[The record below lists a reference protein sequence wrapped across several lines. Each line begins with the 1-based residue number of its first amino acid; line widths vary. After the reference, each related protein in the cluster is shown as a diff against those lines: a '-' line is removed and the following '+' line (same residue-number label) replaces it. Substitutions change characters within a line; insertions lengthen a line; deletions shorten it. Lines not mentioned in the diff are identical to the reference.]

1 MKINFSQVFKGKTVP
16 ESSLYMIYGKP
27 YHLITEA
34 RHRIRSLCSHNKDS
48 QTKVYFV
55 DADFKIE
62 ELRSD
67 LESLSLF
74 NDSMIISLNVLSP
87 SIPKNLQ
94 DYLLSVNLPES
105 HKLILS
111 KPDSNTS
118 FRKTKF
124 FKIISEKYCLVDIVP
139 LKNQE
144 LITWI
149 KMRLTNNKINFS
161 EQDIDLL
168 IRKNEGDTASLSQE
182 IYKMTLSKKNK
193 LNEILNN
200 IDNSYIYN
208 EFDLIDNLL
217 LFDREKSLIVLD
229 YLKKINLPE
238 PYLLAILYNEIK
250 KIFFLK
256 NNLEPKPYIP
266 YNKSDLYQTISSK
279 LNSQKIKKM
288 MKYCYKIDKSIK
300 SSSNHDY
307 VWNQFECIIHS
318 FN

>member
-16 ESSLYMIYGKP
+16 ESSLYMVYGKP
-27 YHLITEA
+27 YHLVTEA
-34 RHRIRSLCSHNKDS
+34 RHRIRSLCIQHKDT
-48 QTKVYFV
+48 QTKAYFV
-55 DADFKIE
+55 DSDFKIE

-74 NDSMIISLNVLSP
+74 NDNMVISLNVLSP

-94 DYLLSVNLPES
+94 DYLLTVNLPES
-105 HKLILS
+105 YKLILS

-124 FKIISEKYCLVDIVP
+124 FKTISEKYCLVDIVP

-168 IRKNEGDTASLSQE
+168 IRKNEGDTASLSQD
-182 IYKMTLSKKNK
+182 IYKMTLSKKNR
-193 LNEILNN
+193 LNEILDN

-208 EFDLIDNLL
+208 EFDLIDNML
-217 LFDREKSLIVLD
+217 LFDREKSLIILD
-229 YLKKINLPE
+229 YLKRINLPE
-238 PYLLAILYNEIK
+238 PYLLAIIYNEIK
-250 KIFFLK
+250 KIFFIK
-256 NNLEPKPYIP
+256 NNLEPRPYIP
-266 YNKSDLYQTISSK
+266 YNKSTLYQTISNK

-307 VWNQFECIIHS
+307 VWNQFERIIHS

>member
-1 MKINFSQVFKGKTVP
+1 
-16 ESSLYMIYGKP
+16 
-27 YHLITEA
+27 
-34 RHRIRSLCSHNKDS
+34 
-48 QTKVYFV
+48 
-55 DADFKIE
+55 
-62 ELRSD
+62 
-67 LESLSLF
+67 
-74 NDSMIISLNVLSP
+74 
-87 SIPKNLQ
+87 
-94 DYLLSVNLPES
+94 
-105 HKLILS
+105 
-111 KPDSNTS
+111 
-118 FRKTKF
+118 
-124 FKIISEKYCLVDIVP
+124 
-139 LKNQE
+139 
-144 LITWI
+144 
-149 KMRLTNNKINFS
+149 
-161 EQDIDLL
+161 
-168 IRKNEGDTASLSQE
+168 
-182 IYKMTLSKKNK
+182 MTLSKKNK

-217 LFDREKSLIVLD
+217 LFDKEKSLIVLD

-266 YNKSDLYQTISSK
+266 YNKSALYQTISSK

-300 SSSNHDY
+300 SSSNNDY

>member
-16 ESSLYMIYGKP
+16 ESSLYMVYGKP
-27 YHLITEA
+27 YHLVTEA
-34 RHRIRSLCSHNKDS
+34 RHRIRSLCIQHKDT
-48 QTKVYFV
+48 QTKAYFV

-74 NDSMIISLNVLSP
+74 NDNMVISLNVLSP

-94 DYLLSVNLPES
+94 DYLLTVNLPES
-105 HKLILS
+105 YKLILS

-124 FKIISEKYCLVDIVP
+124 FKTISEKYCLVDIVP

-168 IRKNEGDTASLSQE
+168 IRKNEGDTASLSQD
-182 IYKMTLSKKNK
+182 IYKMTLSKKNR
-193 LNEILNN
+193 LNEILDN

-208 EFDLIDNLL
+208 EFDLIDNML
-217 LFDREKSLIVLD
+217 LFDREKSLIILD
-229 YLKKINLPE
+229 YLKRINLPE
-238 PYLLAILYNEIK
+238 PYLLAIIYNEIK
-250 KIFFLK
+250 KIFFIK
-256 NNLEPKPYIP
+256 NNLEPRPYIP
-266 YNKSDLYQTISSK
+266 YNKSTLYQTISNK
-279 LNSQKIKKM
+279 LDSQKIKKM

-307 VWNQFECIIHS
+307 VWNQFERIIHS

>member
-34 RHRIRSLCSHNKDS
+34 RHRIRSLCSQHKTP
-48 QTKVYFV
+48 QTKTYFV

-74 NDSMIISLNVLSP
+74 NDDMIISLNVLSP

-94 DYLLSVNLPES
+94 DYLLSVNLPET

-111 KPDSNTS
+111 KSDSNAS

-124 FKIISEKYCLVDIVP
+124 FKTVIEKYCLVDIGP
-139 LKNQE
+139 LRNQE
-144 LITWI
+144 LTAWI

-168 IRKNEGDTASLSQE
+168 TKKNEGDTASLSQE

-193 LNEILNN
+193 LNEILDN

-217 LFDREKSLIVLD
+217 LFNKHKSLIILD

-250 KIFFLK
+250 KIFVIK

-266 YNKSDLYQTISSK
+266 YNKSTLYQTISKK
-279 LNSQKIKKM
+279 LNSQQIKKM

-307 VWNQFECIIHS
+307 VWNQFEQIIHS